1 MHKWLILGASGLVVI
16 PAVAAHSAPLPAAT
30 QKALAELKL
39 DSSILNGLDAE
50 LDVPKAWVDGAAK
63 EDSVMILGTWQDT
76 EFRQMIAPFNERYP
90 SVKLTYYRAGT
101 VARGMKVVLA
111 LREGK
116 VIADVIT
123 SVADAYSEFANMK
136 AFADLR
142 ELPGF
147 KNLDSRY
154 VAGDGTWVAYKL
166 AFRCMSYNTDLI
178 KKADLP
184 RTWDDLADSPHF
196 RGGKLAL
203 SDNPSAWLLALW
215 SENGEQWGREFT
227 RRLFTNLEPQRRK
240 EGMMALTGLTVA
252 GEVQASLPA
261 PERRAE
267 SYVHKGAPIG
277 YHCPE
282 PVPIT
287 LSQTVMLE
295 QSKHKNG
302 ARLFI
307 NWLLSTEGQLQQYLT
322 SASVPVHKNLQQPRF
337 IPFTETINGKRS
349 IARGENLLNSD
360 LSKTMLEVWGS
371 YWMKSGDQRGVQ
383 KEEP

>member
-1 MHKWLILGASGLVVI
+1 A
-16 PAVAAHSAPLPAAT
+16 
-30 QKALAELKL
+30 
-39 DSSILNGLDAE
+39 
-50 LDVPKAWVDGAAK
+50 
-63 EDSVMILGTWQDT
+63 
-76 EFRQMIAPFNERYP
+76 
-90 SVKLTYYRAGT
+90 
-101 VARGMKVVLA
+101 
-111 LREGK
+111 
-116 VIADVIT
+116 
-123 SVADAYSEFANMK
+123 
-136 AFADLR
+136 
-142 ELPGF
+142 
-147 KNLDSRY
+147 
-154 VAGDGTWVAYKL
+154 
-166 AFRCMSYNTDLI
+166 
-178 KKADLP
+178 
-184 RTWDDLADSPHF
+184 
-196 RGGKLAL
+196 
-203 SDNPSAWLLALW
+203 
-215 SENGEQWGREFT
+215 
-227 RRLFTNLEPQRRK
+227 
-240 EGMMALTGLTVA
+240 
-252 GEVQASLPA
+252 
-261 PERRAE
+261 
-267 SYVHKGAPIG
+267 HKGAPIG